1 MFQYK
6 YVQYLELGLES
17 KHWYNQA
24 GKIMI
29 PWSIFVDVYK
39 SLKTIQFFIKYITFF
54 FFFWLKFS
62 IEVIYWYIMVNILKK
77 N

>member
-29 PWSIFVDVYK
+29 P
-39 SLKTIQFFIKYITFF
+39 
-54 FFFWLKFS
+54 
-62 IEVIYWYIMVNILKK
+62 
-77 N
+77 